1 MNEKTLAFIWQNRLF
16 DPAGLHTTQGETV
29 QVVKTG
35 YTNTMSGP
43 DITDA
48 QIRIGDI
55 LWNGNVELHTK
66 SSHWTLH
73 KHHLDRAYDNIIL
86 HVVFED
92 DAPLSD
98 RQGNTVPTL
107 VIRYNTSIEDR
118 CARLL
123 SQQNP
128 HLCPAGILELSTFNS
143 LSFTSR
149 LTIERLQQKAA
160 LIRQTLDATRGD
172 WMQTFWQHLARSFG
186 FGKNSTPFELMAKS
200 LPYNLIIK
208 NSDSFATVLALLY
221 GQAGFLIS
229 GKYKGSDSETL
240 LQEYKFQQ
248 AKYSLSPIDHSI
260 WKYSGTRP
268 QNSPFVRTR
277 QLASL
282 VATNT
287 TIFDRMLSCTDI
299 EQMESLFAIKSN
311 NEIPP
316 LGTDA
321 KHLLIINLV
330 CPFLTCYSQYTGDT
344 NPAQL
349 AVDILEKLPPEKNSI
364 VAAKAKAGLS
374 IKSAYDS
381 QAIIQLDTEYCKPR
395 RCIECQIGRHYIAGK
410 QNGAG
415 RKSAPQIKK

>member
-1 MNEKTLAFIWQNRLF
+1 MNEKTLALIWQNRLF
-16 DPAGLHTTQGETV
+16 DPAGLHTTQGEPV

-55 LWNGNVELHTK
+55 LWTGNVELHTK
-66 SSHWTLH
+66 SSHWPLH
-73 KHHLDRAYDNIIL
+73 KHHLDHAYDNIIM

-92 DAPLSD
+92 DEPLTD
-98 RQGNTVPTL
+98 RRGNLVPTL
-107 VIRYNTSIEDR
+107 VIQYDKEIDIR
-118 CARLL
+118 CNKLL

-128 HLCPAGILELSTFNS
+128 HLCPAGILELNTFNS
-143 LSFTSR
+143 LTFTSR
-149 LTIERLQQKAA
+149 LTIERLQQKAE
-160 LIRQTLDATRGD
+160 LIRTTLETTQGD
-172 WMQTFWQHLARSFG
+172 WLQTFWQHTARSFG
-186 FGKNSTPFELMAKS
+186 FGKNSTPFELTAKS

-208 NSDSFATVLALLY
+208 NSDSFITILALLY
-221 GQAGFLIS
+221 GQAGLLLS
-229 GKYKGSDSETL
+229 GKYKGADSENL

-248 AKYSLSPIDHSI
+248 AKYNLSPIDHSI

-268 QNSPFVRTR
+268 QNSPFVRMR

-287 TIFDRMLSCTDI
+287 PIFDKMLSCTDI
-299 EQMESLFAIKSN
+299 EQMESLFSIKSN

-316 LGTDA
+316 LGTEA

-330 CPFLTCYSQYTGDT
+330 CPFLTCYAQYTGNCDL
-344 NPAQL
+344 AEL
-349 AVDILEKLPPEKNSI
+349 AVDILEKLPPEKNSL
-364 VAAKAKAGLS
+364 VETKKKAGIT

-381 QAIIQLDTEYCKPR
+381 QAVIQLDTAYCKPR

-410 QNGAG
+410 TL
-415 RKSAPQIKK
+415 

>member
-1 MNEKTLAFIWQNRLF
+1 MNEKTLALIWQNRLF
-16 DPAGLHTTQGETV
+16 DPAGLHTTQGEPV

-55 LWNGNVELHTK
+55 LWTGNVELHTK

-73 KHHLDRAYDNIIL
+73 KHHLDHAYDNIIL
-86 HVVFED
+86 HVVYED
-92 DAPLSD
+92 DAPLAD
-98 RQGNTVPTL
+98 RRGNPVPTL
-107 VIRYNTSIEDR
+107 VIQYDHDIDR
-118 CARLL
+118 RCHQLL

-128 HLCPAGILELSTFNS
+128 HLCPAGILQLDTFNS
-143 LSFTSR
+143 LTFTSR

-160 LIRQTLDATRGD
+160 LIRNILDATQGD
-172 WMQTFWQHLARSFG
+172 WLQTFWQYLARSFG
-186 FGKNSTPFELMAKS
+186 FGKNSTPFELTAKS
-200 LPYNLIIK
+200 LPYNIIIK
-208 NSDSFATVLALLY
+208 NSDTFVTILALLY
-221 GQAGFLIS
+221 GQAGFLLS
-229 GKYKGSDSETL
+229 GKYKGADSEIL
-240 LQEYKFQQ
+240 LQEYQFQQ
-248 AKYSLSPIDHSI
+248 AKYNITPIDHSI

-268 QNSPFVRTR
+268 QNSPFVRMR

-282 VATNT
+282 VASNT
-287 TIFDRMLSCTDI
+287 PILDKMLACTDI
-299 EQMESLFAIKSN
+299 EQMESLFAIKNN

-330 CPFLTCYSQYTGDT
+330 CPFLTCYAQYTGNCDL
-344 NPAQL
+344 ADL
-349 AVDILEKLPPEKNSI
+349 AVDILEKLPPEKNSL
-364 VAAKAKAGLS
+364 VETKKKAGIT

-381 QAIIQLDTEYCKPR
+381 QAVIQLDTAYCKPR

-410 QNGAG
+410 TL
-415 RKSAPQIKK
+415 QIK

>member
-1 MNEKTLAFIWQNRLF
+1 MNEKTLALIWQNRLF
-16 DPAGLHTTQGETV
+16 DPAGLHTTQGEPV

-55 LWNGNVELHTK
+55 LWTGNVELHTK
-66 SSHWTLH
+66 SSHWLLH
-73 KHHLDRAYDNIIL
+73 KHHLDHAYDNIIM

-92 DAPLSD
+92 DEPLSD
-98 RQGNTVPTL
+98 RRGNLVPTL
-107 VIRYNTSIEDR
+107 VIQYDKEIDIR
-118 CARLL
+118 CNKLL

-128 HLCPAGILELSTFNS
+128 HLCPAGILELNTFNS
-143 LSFTSR
+143 LTFTSR
-149 LTIERLQQKAA
+149 LTIERLQQKAE
-160 LIRQTLDATRGD
+160 LIRTTLETTQGD
-172 WMQTFWQHLARSFG
+172 WLQTFWQHTARSFG
-186 FGKNSTPFELMAKS
+186 FGKNSTPFELTAKS

-208 NSDSFATVLALLY
+208 NSDSFITILALLY
-221 GQAGFLIS
+221 GQAGFLLS
-229 GKYKGSDSETL
+229 GKYKGADSENL

-248 AKYSLSPIDHSI
+248 AKYNLSPIEHSI

-268 QNSPFVRTR
+268 QNSPFVRMR

-287 TIFDRMLSCTDI
+287 PIFDKMLSCTDI
-299 EQMESLFAIKSN
+299 EQMESLFSIKNN

-316 LGTDA
+316 LGTEA

-330 CPFLTCYSQYTGDT
+330 CPFLTCYAQYTGNCDL
-344 NPAQL
+344 AEL
-349 AVDILEKLPPEKNSI
+349 AVDILEKLPPEKNSL
-364 VAAKAKAGLS
+364 VETKKKAGIT

-381 QAIIQLDTEYCKPR
+381 QAVIQLDTAYCKPR

-410 QNGAG
+410 TL
-415 RKSAPQIKK
+415 

>member
-1 MNEKTLAFIWQNRLF
+1 MNEKTLALIWQNRLF
-16 DPAGLHTTQGETV
+16 DPAGLHTTQGEPV

-48 QIRIGDI
+48 QIRIGEI
-55 LWNGNVELHTK
+55 LWTGNVELHTK
-66 SSHWTLH
+66 SSLWTIH

-92 DAPLSD
+92 DSPLHD
-98 RQGNTVPTL
+98 RAGNIVPTL
-107 VIRYNTSIEDR
+107 VIRYDTSIDDR
-118 CARLL
+118 CKKLL
-123 SQQNP
+123 TQQNP

-149 LTIERLQQKAA
+149 LTIERLEQKSA
-160 LIRQTLDATRGD
+160 LIRSTLEATKGD

-186 FGKNSTPFELMAKS
+186 FGKNSTPFEMMAKS
-200 LPYNLIIK
+200 IPYNLIIK
-208 NSDSFATVLALLY
+208 NSDSFTTILAIMY
-221 GQAGFLIS
+221 GQAGFLLS
-229 GKYKGSDSETL
+229 GKYKGSDSEL
-240 LQEYKFQQ
+240 LTQEYKYQQ
-248 AKYSLSPIDHSI
+248 AKHNLSPIDHSI

-268 QNSPFVRTR
+268 QNSPFIRTR

-282 VATNT
+282 VASNT
-287 TIFDRMLSCTDI
+287 PIFDKMLSYTDI
-299 EQMESLFAIKSN
+299 EQMESLFQIKPN

-330 CPFLTCYSQYTGDT
+330 CPFLTCYAQYTGDT
-344 NPAQL
+344 TLAEL
-349 AVDILEKLPPEKNSI
+349 AVDILEKLPPEKNSL
-364 VAAKAKAGLS
+364 VETKKKAGIS
-374 IKSAYDS
+374 IHSAYDS
-381 QAIIQLDTEYCKPR
+381 QAVIQLDTAYCKPR

-410 QNGAG
+410 
-415 RKSAPQIKK
+415 